1 MSNEQMAQSI
11 LQFTGGKGNIRIVSN
26 CMTRVRLEVNDLSV
40 VQIDQIKALKGVFG
54 VHVDAQ
60 VQVIVGPG
68 TAAKVAAC
76 LQELLGDAH
85 KAAGQADKETAQE
98 IAARNKQVIKSRQK
112 VSKGKLFL
120 KTISNVFV
128 PLSSALIAS
137 GLLAGIQSILVSL
150 TSTGALESTATV
162 QSIITILR
170 ILKAGV
176 LSYLVIHVGV
186 NAARE
191 FKTDINLG
199 GALGAVVLLTGMSA
213 DNPLVNIITG
223 EPLKSGQG
231 GVIGVVAAVWVLAK
245 IRKFISKRM
254 PEALDLVLSS
264 FIALTLTGLITLFFI
279 MPVAGL
285 ISDGIL
291 IFVTKLLEIGGV
303 VTGFVLASIWL
314 PIVMFGLHHF
324 MTPIHIELINQ
335 TGMTVLLPI
344 LAQAGAGQVGAALAI
359 WLKCRKNKPLVGIVK
374 GGLPSGILGIGEPL
388 IYGVTLPL
396 GKPFLTACLG
406 AGVGGAF
413 IAPFGNVG
421 ATSQAV
427 SGILMLPVIADQKWF
442 IYAGGL
448 LLSYAAGFVLT
459 YFFGVPKEAEQP
471 AETLEE
477 LEMQ

>member
-1 MSNEQMAQSI
+1 MAKRKRKTSGRSTASRRKNRTQDRMPAGLI
-11 LQFTGGKGNIRIVSN
+11 TLFAGLVL
-26 CMTRVRLEVNDLSV
+26 M
-40 VQIDQIKALKGVFG
+40 ALAFVPGSSAWRTMHDVLFGVFG
-54 VHVDAQ
+54 CGSFVLGAALCYLAILYTRGEDLLPHIAKLALGLIFASGT
-60 VQVIVGPG
+60 VIVFSDIPTDQ
-68 TAAKVAAC
+68 TAAQMTAAC
-76 LQELLGDAH
+76 YHNGMSAW
-85 KAAGQADKETAQE
+85 
-98 IAARNKQVIKSRQK
+98 
-112 VSKGKLFL
+112 
-120 KTISNVFV
+120 
-128 PLSSALIAS
+128 LS
-137 GLLAGIQSILVSL
+137 
-150 TSTGALESTATV
+150 
-162 QSIITILR
+162 
-170 ILKAGV
+170 
-176 LSYLVIHVGV
+176 
-186 NAARE
+186 
-191 FKTDINLG
+191 G

-413 IAPFGNVG
+413 IASFGNVG

-471 AETLEE
+471 ADTLEE

>member
-1 MSNEQMAQSI
+1 M
-11 LQFTGGKGNIRIVSN
+11 
-26 CMTRVRLEVNDLSV
+26 
-40 VQIDQIKALKGVFG
+40 
-54 VHVDAQ
+54 
-60 VQVIVGPG
+60 
-68 TAAKVAAC
+68 
-76 LQELLGDAH
+76 
-85 KAAGQADKETAQE
+85 
-98 IAARNKQVIKSRQK
+98 
-112 VSKGKLFL
+112 SKGKLFL

-279 MPVAGL
+279 MAGGRP
-285 ISDGIL
+285 D
-291 IFVTKLLEIGGV
+291 
-303 VTGFVLASIWL
+303 
-314 PIVMFGLHHF
+314 FGRQPDLCH
-324 MTPIHIELINQ
+324 
-335 TGMTVLLPI
+335 
-344 LAQAGAGQVGAALAI
+344 QAA
-359 WLKCRKNKPLVGIVK
+359 RN
-374 GGLPSGILGIGEPL
+374 
-388 IYGVTLPL
+388 
-396 GKPFLTACLG
+396 
-406 AGVGGAF
+406 
-413 IAPFGNVG
+413 
-421 ATSQAV
+421 QAV
-427 SGILMLPVIADQKWF
+427 WS
-442 IYAGGL
+442 
-448 LLSYAAGFVLT
+448 
-459 YFFGVPKEAEQP
+459 P
-471 AETLEE
+471 ALFC
-477 LEMQ
+477 LHLVAHRHVRPASFHDPHPHRAH

>member
-231 GVIGVVAAVWVLAK
+231 GVIGVVAAVWPRFASLSANECL
-245 IRKFISKRM
+245 KRWIWCSV
-254 PEALDLVLSS
+254 PLSPS
-264 FIALTLTGLITLFFI
+264 
-279 MPVAGL
+279 P
-285 ISDGIL
+285 
-291 IFVTKLLEIGGV
+291 
-303 VTGFVLASIWL
+303 L
-314 PIVMFGLHHF
+314 PG
-324 MTPIHIELINQ
+324 
-335 TGMTVLLPI
+335 
-344 LAQAGAGQVGAALAI
+344 
-359 WLKCRKNKPLVGIVK
+359 
-374 GGLPSGILGIGEPL
+374 
-388 IYGVTLPL
+388 
-396 GKPFLTACLG
+396 
-406 AGVGGAF
+406 
-413 IAPFGNVG
+413 
-421 ATSQAV
+421 
-427 SGILMLPVIADQKWF
+427 
-442 IYAGGL
+442 
-448 LLSYAAGFVLT
+448 
-459 YFFGVPKEAEQP
+459 
-471 AETLEE
+471 
-477 LEMQ
+477 

>member
-98 IAARNKQVIKSRQK
+98 IAARNKQVIKSRQKK

-223 EPLKSGQG
+223 EPLKVRSGRCDRCCSRR
-231 GVIGVVAAVWVLAK
+231 V
-245 IRKFISKRM
+245 
-254 PEALDLVLSS
+254 
-264 FIALTLTGLITLFFI
+264 
-279 MPVAGL
+279 
-285 ISDGIL
+285 
-291 IFVTKLLEIGGV
+291 
-303 VTGFVLASIWL
+303 
-314 PIVMFGLHHF
+314 
-324 MTPIHIELINQ
+324 
-335 TGMTVLLPI
+335 
-344 LAQAGAGQVGAALAI
+344 GAGQD
-359 WLKCRKNKPLVGIVK
+359 
-374 GGLPSGILGIGEPL
+374 
-388 IYGVTLPL
+388 
-396 GKPFLTACLG
+396 
-406 AGVGGAF
+406 
-413 IAPFGNVG
+413 
-421 ATSQAV
+421 SQVYQQTNA
-427 SGILMLPVIADQKWF
+427 
-442 IYAGGL
+442 
-448 LLSYAAGFVLT
+448 
-459 YFFGVPKEAEQP
+459 
-471 AETLEE
+471 
-477 LEMQ
+477 

>member
-1 MSNEQMAQSI
+1 M
-11 LQFTGGKGNIRIVSN
+11 
-26 CMTRVRLEVNDLSV
+26 
-40 VQIDQIKALKGVFG
+40 
-54 VHVDAQ
+54 
-60 VQVIVGPG
+60 
-68 TAAKVAAC
+68 
-76 LQELLGDAH
+76 
-85 KAAGQADKETAQE
+85 
-98 IAARNKQVIKSRQK
+98 
-112 VSKGKLFL
+112 SKGKLFL

-406 AGVGGAF
+406 ASVGGAF
-413 IAPFGNVG
+413 IASFGNVG

>member
-11 LQFTGGKGNIRIVSN
+11 LQFTGGKGNIRMVSN
-26 CMTRVRLEVNDLSV
+26 CMTRVRLEVNDPSV

-85 KAAGQADKETAQE
+85 KAAGQADKEAAQE
-98 IAARNKQVIKSRQK
+98 IAARNKQVIKGRQK

-137 GLLAGIQSILVSL
+137 GLLAG
-150 TSTGALESTATV
+150 
-162 QSIITILR
+162 
-170 ILKAGV
+170 
-176 LSYLVIHVGV
+176 
-186 NAARE
+186 
-191 FKTDINLG
+191 
-199 GALGAVVLLTGMSA
+199 
-213 DNPLVNIITG
+213 
-223 EPLKSGQG
+223 
-231 GVIGVVAAVWVLAK
+231 
-245 IRKFISKRM
+245 
-254 PEALDLVLSS
+254 
-264 FIALTLTGLITLFFI
+264 
-279 MPVAGL
+279 
-285 ISDGIL
+285 
-291 IFVTKLLEIGGV
+291 
-303 VTGFVLASIWL
+303 
-314 PIVMFGLHHF
+314 IVMFGLHHF

-413 IAPFGNVG
+413 IASFGNVG

-471 AETLEE
+471 ADTLEE

>member
-11 LQFTGGKGNIRIVSN
+11 LQFTGGKGNIRMVSN
-26 CMTRVRLEVNDLSV
+26 CMTRVRLEVNDPSV

-170 ILKAGV
+170 I
-176 LSYLVIHVGV
+176 
-186 NAARE
+186 
-191 FKTDINLG
+191 
-199 GALGAVVLLTGMSA
+199 
-213 DNPLVNIITG
+213 
-223 EPLKSGQG
+223 
-231 GVIGVVAAVWVLAK
+231 
-245 IRKFISKRM
+245 
-254 PEALDLVLSS
+254 
-264 FIALTLTGLITLFFI
+264 
-279 MPVAGL
+279 
-285 ISDGIL
+285 
-291 IFVTKLLEIGGV
+291 
-303 VTGFVLASIWL
+303 
-314 PIVMFGLHHF
+314 
-324 MTPIHIELINQ
+324 
-335 TGMTVLLPI
+335 
-344 LAQAGAGQVGAALAI
+344 
-359 WLKCRKNKPLVGIVK
+359 
-374 GGLPSGILGIGEPL
+374 
-388 IYGVTLPL
+388 
-396 GKPFLTACLG
+396 
-406 AGVGGAF
+406 
-413 IAPFGNVG
+413 
-421 ATSQAV
+421 
-427 SGILMLPVIADQKWF
+427 ADQKWF